1 MNKYMLWLTVTCLLL
16 MPLTAMAQSQSEPIP
31 IVQETKIYAVTFVE
45 SESQASV
52 YEEIEIFRRI
62 LDDAL
67 LKKPLAR
74 TGHMSDVLSGA
85 FSPDGKLL
93 ATARSDGSV
102 RLFDVTTGHTLHPG
116 PAHYGILSDDG
127 VEGLRLPGYGLVFT
141 LTLPANVH
149 QVVGGPGKSGHKPLS
164 QWEQVRNE
172 LRGVKEKS
180 EKAKAQPEEP
190 DLSDAILKLLVD
202 NGRHFSLPDDEKV
215 TVALTL
221 RPIQSCTACHAEQ
234 FPRSS
239 GGGGPAGIGGGPA
252 GANTGT
258 AIKDDNTAR
267 VFAQALVGMGQG
279 RLGPGNASDLNELEA
294 KKTEANNF
302 THLGDTRLRQG
313 RAKEAVEAYQK
324 AVDIYQKLLT
334 WKTDVQQGSKDP
346 LVDLTAVN
354 DAYSKLARSY
364 LLVGENDR
372 AYSALKAATALTAPA
387 SRGAKPTSTVSSP
400 PALPEKLLIS
410 VTKRMLDQVGTGKL
424 TVEDFKKNATVEHLK
439 FPAPDKASG
448 KPSGDEKP

>member
-1 MNKYMLWLTVTCLLL
+1 MNKYMLWLTVVFPLLA
-16 MPLTAMAQSQSEPIP
+16 PLTAVAQSRSEPIP
-31 IVQETKIYAVTFVE
+31 IAQENKIYAIAFVE

-74 TGHMSDVLSGA
+74 AGHMSDVLSGA

-93 ATARSDGSV
+93 ASAGSSGTV
-102 RLFDVTTGHTLHPG
+102 RIFDVTTGQALPPG
-116 PAHYGILSDDG
+116 PAHHGILADYG
-127 VEGLRLPGYGLVFT
+127 VEGMRLPGYGLVFA

-149 QVVGGPGKSGHKPLS
+149 QVVSGPGKPGYKPLS
-164 QWEQVRNE
+164 HWEQVRNE
-172 LRGVKEKS
+172 LRGMKEKTD
-180 EKAKAQPEEP
+180 EAKAQPDEP
-190 DLSDAILKLLVD
+190 ALSDSILKLLVE

-215 TVALTL
+215 TVAVTL
-221 RPIQSCTACHAEQ
+221 RPMQSCTACHAEQ

-239 GGGGPAGIGGGPA
+239 GGGGPAGIGGGLT

-258 AIKDDNTAR
+258 AVKDA
-267 VFAQALVGMGQG
+267 VQALVGMGQG
-279 RLGPGNASDLNELEA
+279 GPGLRNASDLNELEA

-334 WKTDVQQGSKDP
+334 WKADVQLGAKDS

-354 DAYSKLARSY
+354 EAYSKLARSY

-372 AYSALKAATALTAPA
+372 AYSVLKAATALTAPP
-387 SRGAKPTSTVSSP
+387 SRGAKPTSTASSP

-424 TVEDFKKNATVEHLK
+424 TVEDFKQNATVEHLK

-448 KPSGDEKP
+448 KPSGDQKP